1 MIIFGWGKG
10 SRVLGDGFLQTCS
23 HCGNTNRFLVVEE
36 SSNVNVYFVTVASFA
51 NQYFYVCP
59 VCYCGASVPD
69 RAMCQRILA
78 NAIRNPNGADADLR
92 RLIKQS
98 RA

>member
-51 NQYFYVCP
+51 SQYFYVCP

-78 NAIRNPNGADADLR
+78 NAIRNPTGADEDLR

-98 RA
+98 MA